1 MPLNGFALIPARGG
15 SKGIKDKNLQEI
27 NGRSLV
33 GLTVTQAIKAG
44 FKRVIVL
51 SDEKRIM
58 DEAKKYGA
66 DISFNRPAKISGD
79 KTHMFEVYRWLLLEM
94 KKKEKTV
101 PDFFCTM
108 LCTTPFRK
116 IEHVKKA
123 KSKLESGN
131 YDWVLSVNEFEHHP
145 YRAMTI
151 NAKNLLTP
159 TYDISE
165 KLIWANRQ
173 ELPSFYR
180 FNGGIIAG
188 LTKHVLNNKE
198 YNIKYKT
205 DLKIFPI
212 IMSQEES
219 IDIDNP
225 LDLELARMVSRNGK
239 Q

>member
-116 IEHVKKA
+116 IEHVKK
-123 KSKLESGN
+123 L
-131 YDWVLSVNEFEHHP
+131 
-145 YRAMTI
+145 
-151 NAKNLLTP
+151 
-159 TYDISE
+159 
-165 KLIWANRQ
+165 
-173 ELPSFYR
+173 
-180 FNGGIIAG
+180 
-188 LTKHVLNNKE
+188 
-198 YNIKYKT
+198 
-205 DLKIFPI
+205 
-212 IMSQEES
+212 
-219 IDIDNP
+219 
-225 LDLELARMVSRNGK
+225 
-239 Q
+239 